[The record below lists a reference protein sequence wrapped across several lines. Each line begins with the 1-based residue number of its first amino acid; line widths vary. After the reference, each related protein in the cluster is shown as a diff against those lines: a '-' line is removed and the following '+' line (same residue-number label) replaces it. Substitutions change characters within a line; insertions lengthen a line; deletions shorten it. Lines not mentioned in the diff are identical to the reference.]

1 MSDRPQK
8 LSKFHKKIDIPN
20 PERQIGTTRDGKPVW
35 LDIRE
40 LIATP
45 EEKAERQQK
54 TVENRITA
62 TVDTAAKLVLK
73 NAALFIEQTFWNIA
87 DDTGKRL
94 YADGNAKGA
103 FDYAVQN
110 GVETIQDGLKTIIK
124 VRGKIIREMTAKVAE
139 PWRDRIAQRV
149 NELVK
154 KLPTGVKA

>member
-1 MSDRPQK
+1 MSK
-8 LSKFHKKIDIPN
+8 WHEKIDVRN
-20 PERQIGTTRDGKPVW
+20 PERKIGETKDGKPIW
-35 LDIRE
+35 LDLRE
-40 LIATP
+40 LIASP
-45 EEKAERQQK
+45 DEREETKSK
-54 TVENRITA
+54 TLENRRLA
-62 TVDTAAKLVLK
+62 TIDTAAKLVLH
-73 NAALFIEQTFWNIA
+73 NASLFIEETFLAIA

-139 PWRDRIAQRV
+139 PWRDRIAARV

>member
-1 MSDRPQK
+1 MSK
-8 LSKFHKKIDIPN
+8 WHEKIDVRN
-20 PERQIGTTRDGKPVW
+20 PERKIGETKDGEPIW
-35 LDIRE
+35 LDLRE
-40 LIATP
+40 LIASP
-45 EEKAERQQK
+45 DEREETKSK
-54 TVENRITA
+54 TLENRRLA
-62 TVDTAAKLVLK
+62 TIDTAAKLVLH
-73 NAALFIEQTFWNIA
+73 NASLFIEETFLVIA

-139 PWRDRIAQRV
+139 PWRDRIARRV